1 MICCLFLIIYL
12 FHIQTANTVLQD
24 LFHMNN
30 NDWKI
35 VGNKNVTDA
44 VFRPYS
50 LNGLMSRYIIGDDK
64 VINVDSKR
72 KDDSN
77 LWYFGKQFPANFS
90 LTNSSIFSFTMASFV
105 GDFTNLNN
113 PNNPLSALI
122 RVTNNVTNELLVFPV
137 NHLIKKYNGSIQEF
151 VVPMVHTLWLNGR
164 NYTQMGLNNF
174 KNVLKNVTQIEI
186 LGDWTR
192 GNETMGLDNIMIG

>member
-1 MICCLFLIIYL
+1 MFCCYLLIIYL
-12 FHIQTANTVLQD
+12 FNIQTVNTVFQD
-24 LFHMNN
+24 LFHTNN
-30 NDWKI
+30 NGWKI

-44 VFRPYS
+44 GFRPYT
-50 LNGLMSRYIIGDDK
+50 LNSLMSRYIVGDDK
-64 VINVDSKR
+64 VINVDYKR

-90 LTNSSIFSFTMASFV
+90 LSNSSIFSFTMTSFV
-105 GDFTNLNN
+105 GDFKNMNS
-113 PNNPLSALI
+113 PLSALL
-122 RVTNNVTNELLVFPV
+122 RVTNNVTNELIIFPV
-137 NHLIKKYNGSIQEF
+137 NHLIEKYNGSFQEF
-151 VVPMVHTLWLNGR
+151 VIPMVNSVWLNGR
-164 NYTQMGLNNF
+164 TYTQMGVAHF

>member
-1 MICCLFLIIYL
+1 MFCCYLLIIYL
-12 FHIQTANTVLQD
+12 FNIQSVNTVFQD

-30 NDWKI
+30 NGWKI

-44 VFRPYS
+44 VFTPYS
-50 LNGLMSRYIIGDDK
+50 LNRMMSNYIIGDDK
-64 VINVDSKR
+64 VINVDNKR

-90 LTNSSIFSFTMASFV
+90 LANSSIFSFTMTSFV
-105 GDFTNLNN
+105 GDFKN
-113 PNNPLSALI
+113 PNSPLSALL
-122 RVTNNVTNELLVFPV
+122 RVTNNVTNELIVFPV
-137 NHLIKKYNGSIQEF
+137 NHLIEKYNGSFQEF
-151 VVPMVHTLWLNGR
+151 IVPMVNTVWLNGR
-164 NYTQMGLNNF
+164 NYTQIGLKHF
-174 KNVLKNVTQIEI
+174 KNVLKNVTRIEI

>member
-1 MICCLFLIIYL
+1 MFCCYLLIIYL
-12 FHIQTANTVLQD
+12 FNIQSVNTVFQE

-50 LNGLMSRYIIGDDK
+50 LNGMMSHYIIGDDK
-64 VINVDSKR
+64 VINVDNKR

-90 LTNSSIFSFTMASFV
+90 LEKYSIFSFTMTSFV
-105 GDFTNLNN
+105 GDFKNLNSQ
-113 PNNPLSALI
+113 LSALL
-122 RVTNNVTNELLVFPV
+122 RVTNNVTNELIVFPV
-137 NHLIKKYNGSIQEF
+137 NHLIEKYNGSFQEF
-151 VVPMVHTLWLNGR
+151 IVPMVNTVWLNGR
-164 NYTQMGLNNF
+164 NYTQMGLNHF

-192 GNETMGLDNIMIG
+192 GNETIGLDNIMIG

>member
-1 MICCLFLIIYL
+1 MICYFLIIYL
-12 FHIQTANTVLQD
+12 IYIQTVNTVLQE

-30 NDWKI
+30 NGWKI

-50 LNGLMSRYIIGDDK
+50 LNGLMSHYIIGDDK

-77 LWYFGKQFPANFS
+77 LWYFSKQFPTNFS
-90 LTNSSIFSFTMASFV
+90 LKNSSICSFTMSSFS
-105 GDFTNLNN
+105 GDFKN
-113 PNNPLSALI
+113 PNSPLSALI
-122 RVTNNVTNELLVFPV
+122 RVTNNVTNELIIFPV

-151 VVPMVHTLWLNGR
+151 VVPMVHTLWLNGL
-164 NYTQMGLNNF
+164 NYTQIGVNHF
-174 KNVLKNVTQIEI
+174 KNVLKNVKQIDI

-192 GNETMGLDNIMIG
+192 GNETMGLDNVLIG

>member
-1 MICCLFLIIYL
+1 MFCCYLLIIYL
-12 FHIQTANTVLQD
+12 FNIQSVNTVFQD

-30 NDWKI
+30 NGWKI
-35 VGNKNVTDA
+35 VGNKNDTDA

-50 LNGLMSRYIIGDDK
+50 LNGMMSNYIIGDDK
-64 VINVDSKR
+64 VINVDYKR

-90 LTNSSIFSFTMASFV
+90 LANSSIFSFTMTSFV
-105 GDFTNLNN
+105 GNFNN

-122 RVTNNVTNELLVFPV
+122 RVTNNVTNELIIFPV
-137 NHLIKKYNGSIQEF
+137 NHLIEKYNGSFQEF
-151 VVPMVHTLWLNGR
+151 IVPMVHNVWLNGR
-164 NYTQMGLNNF
+164 NYTQMRVEYF

>member
-1 MICCLFLIIYL
+1 
-12 FHIQTANTVLQD
+12 
-24 LFHMNN
+24 MNN

-50 LNGLMSRYIIGDDK
+50 LNGMMSHYIIGDDK
-64 VINVDSKR
+64 VINVDNKR

-90 LTNSSIFSFTMASFV
+90 LEKYSIFSFTMTSFV
-105 GDFTNLNN
+105 GDFKNLNSQ
-113 PNNPLSALI
+113 LSALL
-122 RVTNNVTNELLVFPV
+122 RVTNNVTNELIVFPV
-137 NHLIKKYNGSIQEF
+137 NHLIEKYNGSFQEF
-151 VVPMVHTLWLNGR
+151 IVPMVNTVWLNGR
-164 NYTQMGLNNF
+164 NYTQMGLNHF

-192 GNETMGLDNIMIG
+192 GNETIGLDNIMIG

>member
-1 MICCLFLIIYL
+1 MFCCYLLIIYL
-12 FHIQTANTVLQD
+12 FNIQSVNTVFQD

-30 NDWKI
+30 NGWKI

-44 VFRPYS
+44 VFTPYS
-50 LNGLMSRYIIGDDK
+50 LNRMMSHYIVGDDK
-64 VINVDSKR
+64 VINVDNKR

-90 LTNSSIFSFTMASFV
+90 LANSSIFSFTMTSFV
-105 GDFTNLNN
+105 GDFKN
-113 PNNPLSALI
+113 PNSPLSALL
-122 RVTNNVTNELLVFPV
+122 RVTNNVTNELIVFPV
-137 NHLIKKYNGSIQEF
+137 NHLIAKYNGSFQEF
-151 VVPMVHTLWLNGR
+151 IVPMVNTVWLNGR
-164 NYTQMGLNNF
+164 NYTQIGLNHF
-174 KNVLKNVTQIEI
+174 KNVLKNVTRIEI

>member
-1 MICCLFLIIYL
+1 MICCYFLIIYL
-12 FHIQTANTVLQD
+12 FYIQSVNTIFQE

-30 NDWKI
+30 NGWKI

-44 VFRPYS
+44 IFRPYS
-50 LNGLMSRYIIGDDK
+50 LNGLMSRYIVGDDK

-77 LWYFGKQFPANFS
+77 LWYFGKQFQENFS
-90 LTNSSIFSFTMASFV
+90 LANSSIFSFTMASFV
-105 GDFTNLNN
+105 GDFKN

-122 RVTNNVTNELLVFPV
+122 RVSNNITNELIIFPV
-137 NHLIKKYNGSIQEF
+137 NHLINKYNGSIQEF

-164 NYTQMGLNNF
+164 NYTEMGVNHF

-192 GNETMGLDNIMIG
+192 GNETMGLDNVLIG

>member
-1 MICCLFLIIYL
+1 MFCCYLLIIYL
-12 FHIQTANTVLQD
+12 FNIQSVNTVFQE

-50 LNGLMSRYIIGDDK
+50 LNGMMSHYIIGDDK
-64 VINVDSKR
+64 VINVDNKR

-90 LTNSSIFSFTMASFV
+90 LEKSSIFSFTMTSFV
-105 GDFTNLNN
+105 GDFKNLNSQ
-113 PNNPLSALI
+113 LSALL
-122 RVTNNVTNELLVFPV
+122 RVTNNVTNELIVFPV
-137 NHLIKKYNGSIQEF
+137 NHLIEKYNGSFKEF
-151 VVPMVHTLWLNGR
+151 IVPMVNTVWLNGR
-164 NYTQMGLNNF
+164 NYTQMGLNHF

-192 GNETMGLDNIMIG
+192 GNETIGLDNIMIG